1 VSGEVRPW
9 SELDQL
15 ERRRTMLEGLLR
27 SVREDARRH
36 MEGFAIFVFYDDRVR
51 VIEAGRIHVPTLLAE
66 IMGLAAGE
74 AGKG

>member
-27 SVREDARRH
+27 SVREDAGRH
-36 MEGFAIFVFYDDRVR
+36 MEGFAIFVFYDDSVR

-74 AGKG
+74 AGRG

>member
-27 SVREDARRH
+27 SVREDAGRH
-36 MEGFAIFVFYDDRVR
+36 MEGFAFFICYRNDVR
-51 VIEAGRIHVPTLLAE
+51 VIENGRIHVPTLLAE
-66 IMGLAAGE
+66 IMGLMEKE